1 MSAKRRS
8 GVDVSLA
15 LERLLDFRTAEVFT
29 REELREKLTQS
40 ERNNRPLRIKLGVD
54 PTAPD
59 IHLGHA
65 VVLRKMRQFQDLG
78 HIGVLIIG
86 DYTGMVG
93 DPSGR
98 SKTRPQL
105 SYEEIERNAATYR
118 EQVFKILDRKRTE
131 IVLNGDWF
139 KKLSF
144 KEVLELTSRF
154 TVARLLERDDFEKR
168 LSTGQPLGLHEVL
181 YPVMQAYD
189 SVMARADVELGA
201 TEQTFNILMG
211 RQLQEQMGQERQI
224 AFLVPV
230 LTGTCG
236 SVRMS
241 KSIGNYIGIA
251 ESPQE
256 MFGKTMSIKDRLIVE
271 YLRLATDY
279 EIGEIERLE
288 KALAEGEINPRDVKF
303 QLAKRI
309 VALYHGR
316 TASESAA
323 SDFERVFKRGK
334 GAKTVESPS
343 EMPVLEVKE
352 EDLRDGKVWIAKLL
366 RLANAADS
374 NSNALGLVCQGA
386 VFIDG
391 VRVDAEAPDVKVASG
406 MTLRVGR
413 HRFFRIELSK

>member
-1 MSAKRRS
+1 MDLDS
-8 GVDVSLA
+8 A

-29 REELREKLTQS
+29 REELREKLAHS
-40 ERNNRPLRIKLGVD
+40 ERDNKPLRIKLGVD

-86 DYTGMVG
+86 DYTAMVG

-118 EQVFKILDRKRTE
+118 EQVFKILDPKRTE

-144 KEVLELTSRF
+144 KEVMELTSRF

-168 LSTGQPLGLHEVL
+168 LSTGQPLGLHEIL

-189 SVMARADVELGA
+189 SVMVQADVELGA

-256 MFGKTMSIKDRLIVE
+256 MFGKTMSIKDSLIVE

-288 KALAEGEINPRDVKF
+288 KALSEGEVNPRDVKF
-303 QLAKRI
+303 QLAERI
-309 VALYHGR
+309 AALYHGQ
-316 TASESAA
+316 TASQGAA
-323 SDFERVFKRGK
+323 SDFERVFKRG
-334 GAKTVESPS
+334 ESPS

-366 RLANAADS
+366 RLAKAADS
-374 NSNALGLVCQGA
+374 NSNALGLVSQGA

-413 HRFFRIELSK
+413 HRFFRVELSKYRRDD

>member
-1 MSAKRRS
+1 MD
-8 GVDVSLA
+8 VDLA
-15 LERLLDFRTAEVFT
+15 LERLLDSRTAQVFT
-29 REELREKLTQS
+29 RDELRAKLVQSAEKG
-40 ERNNRPLRIKLGVD
+40 EPLRVKLGVD

-78 HIGVLIIG
+78 HVGVLIIG
-86 DYTGMVG
+86 DYTAMVG
-93 DPSGR
+93 DPSGKN
-98 SKTRPQL
+98 KTRPQL
-105 SYEEIERNAATYR
+105 SYEEIERNAATYK
-118 EQVFKILDRKRTE
+118 EQVFKILDPQRTE

-139 KKLSF
+139 KQLGF
-144 KEVLELTSRF
+144 AEVLRLTARF

-168 LSTGQPLGLHEVL
+168 LSKNQPISLHEVL

-189 SVMARADVELGA
+189 SVMVRADVELGA

-224 AFLVPV
+224 GLLVPV

-256 MFGKTMSIKDRLIVE
+256 MFGKTMSVPDKLICE

-279 EIGEIERLE
+279 EIGQIERLE
-288 KALAEGEINPRDVKF
+288 EVLSGGETNPRDVKF

-309 VALYHGR
+309 VTEYHGQEAAE
-316 TASESAA
+316 TAA
-323 SDFERVFKRGK
+323 SDFERVFRRK
-334 GAKTVESPS
+334 ELPS
-343 EMPVLEVKE
+343 EMPVVEVNTE
-352 EDLRDGKVWIAKLL
+352 SLQDGKVWIATLL
-366 RLANAADS
+366 RLANAASS
-374 NSNALGLVCQGA
+374 NSSALGLVRQGA
-386 VFIDG
+386 VSIDG
-391 VRVDAEAPDVKVASG
+391 ARVDTEAPDVKIASG
-406 MTLRVGR
+406 MTLKVGK
-413 HRFFRIELSK
+413 HRFFRIELRK